1 MEKGYVS
8 KSIISD
14 VFLGYFE
21 SSASEVY
28 IPKVYGYSFPAEV
41 PDVLV

>member
-1 MEKGYVS
+1 MEKGHVS
-8 KSIISD
+8 KSVILD
-14 VFLGYFE
+14 VFLGCFE

-41 PDVLV
+41 PDVPV